1 MVACVSPAD
10 VNVDESINTL
20 RYATSA
26 RKIKSNAT
34 RNIIK
39 NISPEEAAALR
50 RENQLLK
57 NEVAELQE
65 TVKRLTQSGLV
76 LESSLSME
84 CSSRD
89 DVRKRV
95 IDVVIVVVSNHSQHI
110 R

>member
-1 MVACVSPAD
+1 MVACVSPAEF
-10 VNVDESINTL
+10 NIDESINTL

-34 RNIIK
+34 RNIVK

-65 TVKRLTQSGLV
+65 TVKRLTQSGLR
-76 LESSLSME
+76 LDSATSLDLSTNDA
-84 CSSRD
+84 SRD
-89 DVRKRV
+89 DVRCLGECLSFFVCERV
-95 IDVVIVVVSNHSQHI
+95 
-110 R
+110 